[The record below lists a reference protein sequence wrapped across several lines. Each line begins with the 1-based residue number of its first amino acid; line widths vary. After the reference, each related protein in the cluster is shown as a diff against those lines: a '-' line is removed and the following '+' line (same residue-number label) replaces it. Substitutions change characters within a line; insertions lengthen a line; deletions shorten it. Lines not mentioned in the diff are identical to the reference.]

1 MRRRRGSAYIL
12 VLSTTALV
20 TAAGLA
26 AVMVQHAQA
35 QSAKLTSEA
44 TRARAA
50 AASGVELGVHLA
62 LADPSGWKQRYD
74 GPVDMDLDG
83 ARLVLSAHDP
93 ASTETL
99 STDPA
104 QPFVVASSAQVG
116 GARARLQATVV
127 PATATGQDPWEG
139 FTLAGRWRF
148 REQGASFAYDEIA
161 ANDGRL
167 HGSVVQNR
175 WAQIPYD
182 PGARSMAIS
191 SSSHVS
197 IIHNPHLEIES
208 GALAF
213 WFFTTSSSNS
223 QTIFSKQAGGSN
235 TGGGLRVTYH
245 NDQAV
250 RAVFYG
256 SAGSTTLTATGLSPN
271 QWNFVLVRWDGAGS
285 CAIYTNGSSRHV
297 RLLPARWGLG
307 IDDGETNP
315 EPIALGVSTDGASSG
330 STSPN
335 TNPFSGRIAD
345 VVLLSGVIS
354 AQDALD
360 IYTRYTASPAWLF
373 AIDES
378 SWVRGHR

>member
-35 QSAKLTSEA
+35 QSAKLTSES

-50 AASGVELGVHLA
+50 AASGVELGVHRA
-62 LADPSGWKQRYD
+62 LADPTGWKERYD
-74 GPVDMDLDG
+74 GPVELDLDG
-83 ARLVLSAHDP
+83 AKLVLSAHDP

-99 STDPA
+99 STDPT
-104 QPFVVASSAQVG
+104 QPFVIASSAQIG
-116 GARARLQATVV
+116 GARARLQTTVV
-127 PATATGQDPWEG
+127 PAITAGQDPWDG

-167 HGSVVQNR
+167 HGTVAQNR
-175 WAQIPYD
+175 WAEIPYD
-182 PGARSMAIS
+182 PGARSMAIAN
-191 SSSHVS
+191 SSHVR
-197 IIHNPHLEIES
+197 IIHNPSLEIES

-213 WFFTTSSSNS
+213 WFLATGSASD

-235 TGGGLRVTYH
+235 NGGGLRVTYH
-245 NDQAV
+245 NDQAARV
-250 RAVFYG
+250 TFFG
-256 SAGSTTLTATGLSPN
+256 SAGNTTLTATGLTPN
-271 QWNFVLVRWDGAGS
+271 QWNFVLIRWDAMGS
-285 CAIYTNGSSRHV
+285 CAIYTNGASRHI

-307 IDDGETNP
+307 RDDGTTNP
-315 EPIALGVSTDGASSG
+315 EPIALGVSTDGASAG
-330 STSPN
+330 TTSPN

-345 VVLLSGVIS
+345 VVLLKGVIS
-354 AQDALD
+354 AQDAMD
-360 IYTRYTASPAWLF
+360 IYNRYTAQPPWKF

-378 SWVRGHR
+378 SWVRGQR

>member
-35 QSAKLTSEA
+35 QSARLTAES

-62 LADPSGWKQRYD
+62 LADPAGWKQRYD
-74 GPVDMDLDG
+74 GPVDIDLDG

-99 STDPA
+99 STDPT
-104 QPFVVASSAQVG
+104 QPFVIASSAQVG

-127 PATATGQDPWEG
+127 PAIAPGQDPWDG

-182 PGARSMAIS
+182 PSARSMAIS
-191 SSSHVS
+191 SSAHVRV
-197 IIHNPHLEIES
+197 IHNPSLEIEA

-213 WFFTTSSSNS
+213 WFFATDSSSD
-223 QTIFSKQAGGSN
+223 QTIFSKQAGGTN
-235 TGGGLRVTYH
+235 NGGGLRVTYH
-245 NDQAV
+245 NDHAV

-256 SAGSTTLTATGLSPN
+256 SAGSTILTATGIVPN
-271 QWNFVLVRWDGAGS
+271 QWNFVLVRWDGMGS
-285 CAIYTNGSSRHV
+285 CGIYTNGSSRHV
-297 RLLPARWGLG
+297 RLLPAGWGLG
-307 IDDGETNP
+307 KDNGVTNP
-315 EPIALGVSTDGASSG
+315 EPIAFGVSTDGASSG

-345 VVLLSGVIS
+345 VALLKGVIS
-354 AQDALD
+354 AEDARA
-360 IYTRYTASPAWLF
+360 IYERYIAHAAVSY

-378 SWVRGHR
+378 SWVRGHQ